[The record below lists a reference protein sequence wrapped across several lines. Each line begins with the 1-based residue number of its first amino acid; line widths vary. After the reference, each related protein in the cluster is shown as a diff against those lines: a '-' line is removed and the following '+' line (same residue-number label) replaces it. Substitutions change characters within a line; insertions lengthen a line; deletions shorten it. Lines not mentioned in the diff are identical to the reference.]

1 MNQKTAAQQESDA
14 GTDVGGF
21 IQDLDGGVLE
31 RKLSLA
37 LSQVAAAVIDN
48 DRVGD
53 VTLKFSFKRIP
64 GTTQVH
70 CAHQLSFTRP
80 TLNGTAG
87 EKEERVTPLHVGKY
101 GRLSLAPENQMSFL
115 DKQTG
120 EVKNK

>member
-1 MNQKTAAQQESDA
+1 MKGNSTAAQDGDS
-14 GTDVGGF
+14 GTDVTAF
-21 IQDLDGGVLE
+21 MQDLDGGVFE

-37 LSQVAAAVIDN
+37 LSQVAAASIDN

-87 EKEERVTPLHVGKY
+87 EKEERVTPMFVGKY

-120 EVKNK
+120 EVK